1 MSNQPLGFSRVTA
14 HDVISL
20 TSMKLHPSIDHLNIY
35 VYVHV
40 CCLCHPRTEHS
51 FTGNLRREP
60 PEPNSLLRCRSQLAG
75 YKKLE
80 PNTNPYSSGPSS
92 ALHKHPNNF

>member
-20 TSMKLHPSIDHLNIY
+20 TSMKLHRSIDRSLEY
-35 VYVHV
+35 
-40 CCLCHPRTEHS
+40 LCIRACVLLVPPTEHS

-80 PNTNPYSSGPSS
+80 PNTNPYSSGPS
-92 ALHKHPNNF
+92 AHHKHPNNF